1 MASSDVSLR
10 ELAQIIKRID
20 ERTAHI
26 DQVTNG
32 IAARTAHIDQVTN
45 GIAAGMRL
53 PSGMTLS
60 NAIGQILNA
69 VT

>member
-1 MASSDVSLR
+1 MADVSLR
-10 ELAQIIKRID
+10 ELAQMIKRID
-20 ERTAHI
+20 ERTARI

-32 IAARTAHIDQVTN
+32 IAAKTAHIDDVTN

-53 PSGMTLS
+53 PSGITLS

-69 VT
+69 VS

>member
-20 ERTAHI
+20 E
-26 DQVTNG
+26 
-32 IAARTAHIDQVTN
+32 RTAHIDQVTN